1 MKIFTESEIFIE
13 GSDNIRVSRKVNL
26 KKEEPL
32 HKHEFIEMTYYLDG
46 GAIHTI
52 NGQQFKVEKGDLL
65 MLGPHHEHSHVP
77 VDFVS
82 YIHIFVKTEFMRSY
96 ILDADHTMELFFLS
110 SLFGEL
116 GEPEMASPVIKF
128 RGSEMLQIK
137 RLYAEMSSE
146 YLAKPPAYE
155 TVLECSLKL
164 ILTKI
169 FRKIRVAEDK
179 KWIREIGKMTPN
191 IIEYINNNYSEKVT
205 VSEFAKK
212 SFYTP
217 SYFSR
222 LFKASH
228 GKSIKEYIT
237 EKRMQDVITLLCTT
251 DLPIDKIAADI
262 GYSNKN
268 QFYKIF
274 KKYTGQTP
282 AQFRKSQK

>member
-1 MKIFTESEIFIE
+1 MKIFTESYVFTENS
-13 GSDNIRVSRKVNL
+13 GNICVDLQLNL
-26 KKEEPL
+26 NDEEPV
-32 HKHEFIEMTYYLDG
+32 HKHEFIEMTYYIDG
-46 GAIHTI
+46 SETHTI

-65 MLGPHHEHSHVP
+65 VLGPHHEHSHVP
-77 VDFVS
+77 EDHIS
-82 YIHIFVKTEFMRSY
+82 YIRIFVKSDFMRDY
-96 ILDADHTMELFFLS
+96 IRDDQQSMELFFLS
-110 SLFGEL
+110 SLSVEL
-116 GEPEMASPVIKF
+116 GEPEMVSPVIKF
-128 RGSEMLQIK
+128 RGKEMLQIK
-137 RLYAEMSSE
+137 RIHEEMLTEYNTKLYE
-146 YLAKPPAYE
+146 YE

-169 FRKIRVAEDK
+169 SRKIRIGEEQ
-179 KWIREIGKMTPN
+179 KWIREIGKVTPN
-191 IIEYINNNYSEKVT
+191 IVEYINNNYSEKVT
-205 VSEFAKK
+205 VSDLAQK

-222 LFKASH
+222 LFKESH

-251 DLPIDKIAADI
+251 DLPVDKIAADI